1 MSRYRG
7 NGRTCP
13 TCGITYGDFRCLLV
27 TTYREAFECLMDG
40 SEDPADWRYKRR
52 GTVLGYWHMIKLQ
65 EWEQHIKDC
74 EEAAAYEASLA
85 EEEHGDAWEPPQA
98 HITLDNWNDLGL
110 PF

>member
-1 MSRYRG
+1 
-7 NGRTCP
+7 
-13 TCGITYGDFRCLLV
+13 
-27 TTYREAFECLMDG
+27 
-40 SEDPADWRYKRR
+40 
-52 GTVLGYWHMIKLQ
+52 MIKLQ

-98 HITLDNWNDLGL
+98 HIALDNWNDLGL